1 MAGLEQK
8 IMADLKAAMLAKNEA
23 GLRAIRAI
31 KSAILLAKTSGGGSE
46 LSDEDEVRMLQKLVK
61 QRQESID
68 IYKAQGRDDLAGPEM
83 EEVTIISHYLP
94 AMMGEDEI
102 RSVVEQAIA
111 STGAA
116 SPAEMG
122 KVMGVVTKALAGKAD
137 NKIVS
142 SIVRELLASGT

>member
-8 IMADLKAAMLAKNEA
+8 IMADLKAAMLAKNEV

-31 KSAILLAKTSGGGSE
+31 KSAILLAKTSGGGSA
-46 LSDEDEVRMLQKLVK
+46 LSEEDEVRMLQKLVK

-83 EEVTIISHYLP
+83 EEVAIISHYLP

-102 RSVVEQAIA
+102 RAAVQQAI
-111 STGAA
+111 STTGA
-116 SPAEMG
+116 SGPAEMG

-142 SIVRELLASGT
+142 AIVRELLAKGA

>member
-83 EEVTIISHYLP
+83 EEVAIISHYLP

-142 SIVRELLASGT
+142 AIVRELLAKSA

>member
-46 LSDEDEVRMLQKLVK
+46 LSEEDEVRMLQKLVK

-83 EEVTIISHYLP
+83 EEVAIISQYLP

-102 RSVVEQAIA
+102 RAAVQQAI
-111 STGAA
+111 STTGA
-116 SPAEMG
+116 SGPAEMG

-142 SIVRELLASGT
+142 AIVRELLAKGA